1 MYKFK
6 IENTELEYNFA
17 DADAVECFEKAAEL
31 GSTMGLAL
39 LADCIYKG
47 RGTRTNHAKARR
59 VPKEKS
65 GSEQIRYVCKSVF
78 AVLDMIF
85 GDGTAKKIFGA
96 TCDMMRC
103 MNAVDA
109 LVTARYEADA
119 QLSEQMRALNGKS
132 YIK

>member
-6 IENTELEYNFA
+6 IENTEFEYNFA
-17 DADAVECFEKAAEL
+17 DADAVECFEKAMLML
-31 GSTMGLAL
+31 GEQMQ
-39 LADCIYKG
+39 
-47 RGTRTNHAKARR
+47 N

-119 QLSEQMRALNGKS
+119 QLSEQMRALNDKS

>member
-17 DADAVECFEKAAEL
+17 DADAVECFEKAMLML
-31 GSTMGLAL
+31 GEQMQ
-39 LADCIYKG
+39 
-47 RGTRTNHAKARR
+47 N

-85 GDGTAKKIFGA
+85 GDGTAKEIFGT

-103 MNAVDA
+103 INAVDA

>member
-6 IENTELEYNFA
+6 IENTEFEYNFA
-17 DADAVECFEKAAEL
+17 DADAVECFEKAMLML
-31 GSTMGLAL
+31 GEQMQ
-39 LADCIYKG
+39 
-47 RGTRTNHAKARR
+47 N

-65 GSEQIRYVCKSVF
+65 GQEQIRYGCKSVF

-85 GDGTAKKIFGA
+85 GDGKAKKIFGA

-119 QLSEQMRALNGKS
+119 QLSEQMRVLNGKS